1 MSRTLLRRMAA
12 PAVGTAVTLTLG
24 LAPAQAGTPGWQ
36 VVKTVGPR
44 SGVTSILDDDSGDN
58 NAEGFVATG
67 ASDAWSVW
75 GACRRPPCG
84 GSRGFIV
91 EHWAGSAWQR
101 VPSASLPGL
110 TSPDAVTASS
120 STDAWLFN
128 GSLSSGSAL
137 HWNGT
142 GWTSQ
147 SLPSWVLRF
156 NESGDVSIS
165 APDFGPSDLW
175 VFSLGQEGL
184 GKQKPYAG
192 RFNGHRWSKA
202 HLPAVPVQVSAVS
215 KDDIWALGTPDNPGP
230 TEVLMHWDGH
240 AWSTLA
246 APAPTVPP
254 GGSVFFYD
262 PVASGPA
269 NLWLTQ
275 TLTKRRNGPATTS
288 LEHWNGTAWQPVPLH
303 YPTSSVGEVAGDGSG
318 GLWLLFA
325 GPRPGFRLYFGHLTA
340 SGAWSRQAVPPAT
353 GTTVQQVRVITAI
366 PGTTSAW
373 AAGGVI
379 VPNEGSGGV
388 VGAIWRR

>member
-1 MSRTLLRRMAA
+1 MSLKLLRRMAA
-12 PAVGTAVTLTLG
+12 PAVGTAVTLALG

-44 SGVTSILDDDSGDN
+44 SGGTSILENDSGDN
-58 NAEGFVATG
+58 SAEGFVATG

-75 GACRRPPCG
+75 LTCRRPPCG
-84 GSRGFIV
+84 RDKAIV

-128 GSLSSGSAL
+128 GSLGTGSAL

-156 NESGDVSIS
+156 SEGGDVSIS

-184 GKQKPYAG
+184 GKQHPYAA

-202 HLPAVPVQVSAVS
+202 RLPAVPAQVSAVA
-215 KDDIWALGTPDNPGP
+215 KNDIWALGTPDNPG
-230 TEVLMHWDGH
+230 TTQVLMRWNGT

-246 APAPTVPP
+246 APTATAPP
-254 GGSVFFYD
+254 GGRVTFYD

-275 TLTKRRNGPATTS
+275 LSTKRNGSATTS
-288 LEHWNGTAWQPVPLH
+288 LQHWNGAAWQQVPLR
-303 YPTSSVGEVAGDGSG
+303 YPASSVGEMAGDGSG
-318 GLWLLFA
+318 GLWMVFA
-325 GPRPGFRLYFGHLTA
+325 GPRPKFRLYFGHLTS

-353 GTTVQQVRVITAI
+353 GTTVGQVRVVAAI
-366 PGTTSAW
+366 PGSTSVW
-373 AAGGVI
+373 AGGDVI
-379 VPNEGSGGV
+379 VPGEGSGGV